1 MGTSMEPAKGNS
13 LHQILD
19 ADMIGNLP
27 MRSSCR
33 LMRTLIAIGA
43 CALGAAACSDDEAPS
58 RSIQI
63 MHWWN
68 AGGEKEAI
76 DAVLGAF
83 EERNPSIRVLDDAS
97 VGGGSTEQRLA
108 LATLFHEG
116 LLPDTFQANGGWG
129 LLAWVLYD
137 GSVEST
143 KLAQIDDL
151 ADDWRGSVPD
161 SVLAS
166 VSYPPGPP
174 GAEMHQYAV
183 PLNIH
188 RLNTLFYN
196 KDVFAQIGI
205 LNPEEELTE
214 LWQLFDAAARVRQL
228 SQDIHKPIT
237 PIALG
242 YGEKQDWSMSLL
254 FFENLLVG
262 RQRGALYQ
270 ELFDDPANF
279 DPFSAE
285 FVATLED
292 FRTLMSYANDDANE
306 LPWDKAMARVLKG
319 EAAMTIM
326 GDWAKGY
333 ADAQEEEEHRLA
345 YGFIPMPGTAQ
356 TFVFTTDTF
365 SLPIKDE
372 KQMDTTRE
380 LLRFFGS
387 ADGQKIFNEKKG
399 SISART
405 DVGIPEGD
413 NRQATFAAFSDMA
426 ITKIGATSLRAPQT
440 WVDAVSKA
448 IATFA
453 TDWKTGSPSEVQHT
467 IRNYSDVLL
476 DSCCSLMTGCC
487 PQ

>member
-1 MGTSMEPAKGNS
+1 
-13 LHQILD
+13 
-19 ADMIGNLP
+19 
-27 MRSSCR
+27 MRSLCVLAVLSV
-33 LMRTLIAIGA
+33 LAAG
-43 CALGAAACSDDEAPS
+43 AACSDQDAPG

-76 DAVLGAF
+76 DAVISAF
-83 EERNPSIRVLDDAS
+83 EKRNPSIQVLDDAN
-97 VGGGSTEQRLA
+97 VAGGSTEQRLA

-116 LLPDTFQANGGWG
+116 LLPDSFQANGGWG
-129 LLAWVLYD
+129 LLAWVLTD
-137 GSVEST
+137 GSVGST

-151 ADDWRGSVPD
+151 AAEWKDAVPA
-161 SVLAS
+161 SVLES

-174 GAEMHQYAV
+174 GPETHQYAV

-196 KDVFAQIGI
+196 KDVMETIGI
-205 LNPEEELTE
+205 NPESWTGLAN
-214 LWQLFDAAARVRQL
+214 LFEDADRIRQYSQL
-228 SQDIHKPIT
+228 SGKAIT

-262 RQRGALYQ
+262 RQGGALYQ
-270 ELFDDPANF
+270 KLFDDPMNF
-279 DPFSAE
+279 NPFSEE

-292 FRTLMSYANDDANE
+292 LRTLMSYANDDAKT

-333 ADAQEEEEHRLA
+333 ADAQEEELRNA
-345 YGFIPMPGTAQ
+345 YGFVPMPGTAQ

-365 SLPIKDE
+365 SLPLKDVR
-372 KQMDTTRE
+372 QMDTTRE

-387 ADGQKIFNEKKG
+387 AEGQEIFNDKKG
-399 SISART
+399 SISARK
-405 DVGIPEGD
+405 DVAIRDGD
-413 NRQATFAAFSDMA
+413 NRQATFAAFRDDA

-440 WVDAVSKA
+440 WVDAVSAA

-453 TDWKTGSPSEVQHT
+453 TNWKDGTPSEVQHT
-467 IRNYSDVLL
+467 IDNYSDVLVTG
-476 DSCCSLMTGCC
+476 CCSLMMTNCC